1 MCRCASVF
9 NPAMFCETVRM
20 FMVAMV
26 HGPFGFRFGFSAL
39 DIYPQFRIRI
49 PRSATGRTMLNGHR
63 KG

>member
-1 MCRCASVF
+1 MCRCKCVL

-39 DIYPQFRIRI
+39 FRN
-49 PRSATGRTMLNGHR
+49 SEFEFR
-63 KG
+63 KRKQPGGQWT